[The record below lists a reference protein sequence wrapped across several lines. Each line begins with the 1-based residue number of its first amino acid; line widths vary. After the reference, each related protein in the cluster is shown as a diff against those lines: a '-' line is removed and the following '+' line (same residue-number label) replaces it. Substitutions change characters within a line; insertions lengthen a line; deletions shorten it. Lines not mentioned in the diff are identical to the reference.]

1 MFEIFV
7 LSQYD
12 STLDEEVIKWSK
24 EQKILAVE
32 RKKAM
37 EEAAREAARLEKER
51 EEQRK
56 KLVEKIA
63 LERK

>member
-37 EEAAREAARLEKER
+37 EEAAREAARLEQER

-63 LERK
+63 LERR